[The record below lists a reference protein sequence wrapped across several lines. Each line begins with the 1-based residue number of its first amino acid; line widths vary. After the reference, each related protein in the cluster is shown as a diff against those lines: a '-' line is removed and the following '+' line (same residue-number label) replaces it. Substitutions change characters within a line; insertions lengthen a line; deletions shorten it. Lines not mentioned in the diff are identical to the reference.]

1 MAPLFAVH
9 AWCYVSRSISPDN
22 VRRTLFFTRDCVQTV
37 NHFATGEKKNISNM
51 HIVERLVGGS
61 AGTITK

>member
-1 MAPLFAVH
+1 M
-9 AWCYVSRSISPDN
+9 
-22 VRRTLFFTRDCVQTV
+22 QTV